1 MLNQVMDEQE
11 KKVHS
16 NQNSMIQ
23 NSDQVTPPLLLEP
36 KVKSERKDGGIL
48 VEDQKSNIL
57 AIAKNNET
65 EANCTFGI
73 INNNSVHSRDV
84 GAESYQRK
92 SSFKSS
98 QSNTTA
104 KLALKKVSE
113 KLTHNA

>member
-113 KLTHNA
+113 KLTNNA

>member
-84 GAESYQRK
+84 GADSYQRK

-98 QSNTTA
+98 QESTA

-113 KLTHNA
+113 KLTSNA